1 MPLLTVEEIER
12 FVPALKGKNGLIR
25 VLRHCLNIDDVS
37 DLYDRISGCRG
48 TGFAT
53 AFLREENICARV
65 IGKENLDRLPD
76 GPFITISNHPYGALD
91 GLMLIDLIGRRREGF
106 KVMVNQFLTLIEA
119 LTPSL
124 ISVNPVTGDRLPGVT
139 AANIRGVK
147 EVLQTLQA
155 GHPVG
160 FFPSGAV
167 SDLHLRDFSISD
179 REWQMDIVRIIKK
192 ARVPVVPVRFFDR
205 NSDFYYLLGL
215 LSWKI
220 RILRLPTEV
229 MNKKGQCPR
238 IGIGPIIYPE
248 EQDAFSDM
256 TVFRSFLRDSVYSQ
270 TP

>member
-1 MPLLTVEEIER
+1 MPLLSVSEIEK
-12 FVPALKGKNGLIR
+12 FVPALEGKPGLIR
-25 VLRHCLNIDDVS
+25 FLRHCLNIDDVS
-37 DLYDRISGCRG
+37 DLYDQICGNRG
-48 TGFAT
+48 AAFAT
-53 AFLREENICARV
+53 AFLKEENIRCR
-65 IGKENLDRLPD
+65 ITGGENLERLPD

-91 GLMLIDLIGRRREGF
+91 GLMLIDLIGRHREGF
-106 KVMVNQFLTLIEA
+106 KVMVNQFLTVIEA

-124 ISVNPVTGDRLPGVT
+124 ISVNPVTGDRGPGVT
-139 AANIRGVK
+139 AANIHGVK
-147 EVLQTLQA
+147 EVLQTLRE
-155 GHPVG
+155 GRPVG

-167 SDLHLRDFSISD
+167 SDLHLRDLSISD

-238 IGIGPIIYPE
+238 IGIGPIISPE

-256 TVFRSFLRDSVYSQ
+256 SRFRDFLRASVYGQ
-270 TP
+270 KF